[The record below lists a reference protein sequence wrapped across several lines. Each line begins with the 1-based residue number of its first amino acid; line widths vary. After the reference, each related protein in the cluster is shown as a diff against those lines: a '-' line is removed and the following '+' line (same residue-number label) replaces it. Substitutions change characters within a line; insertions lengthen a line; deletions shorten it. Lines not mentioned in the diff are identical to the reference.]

1 MATDVQEHQMF
12 SPDVGLAVVIGLSKA
27 HNRDSSFVYCLEV
40 LVSGEVT
47 GAPFQLYD
55 KDGHYVW
62 ENKMVR
68 LENINRESLITFKR
82 KSCRLSINRCYI
94 ESTGK
99 VMVSNSLYMDCYNV

>member
-12 SPDVGLAVVIGLSKA
+12 SPDVGRAVVIGLSKA

-40 LVSGEVT
+40 LGSGEVT
-47 GAPFQLYD
+47 GGPFQLQD

-68 LENINRESLITFKR
+68 LENITPESLITFKI
-82 KSCRLSINRCYI
+82 KSFRLSINRCHI

-99 VMVSNSLYMDCYNV
+99 VMVSNSLYMDCYYV